1 MVALT
6 RSIAARSVGVDHHG
20 EVFKRLTW
28 FGIGA
33 AAGATGYV
41 WAQQRVRRELDAL
54 GPDHLVV
61 VAANQA
67 GRVTRQAARSVAG
80 AVVEGRSAMRERE
93 DELIS
98 RRDARRGSGR
108 GSDVGADRDVREEG
122 RGWPSADAPRSQPW
136 RDGIAPRGDRRTRPA
151 RW

>member
-1 MVALT
+1 M
-6 RSIAARSVGVDHHG
+6 G
-20 EVFKRLTW
+20 VFKRLTW

-54 GPDHLVV
+54 GPDHIVV

-67 GRVTRQAARSVAG
+67 GRVSKQAARTVAG

-93 DELIS
+93 DELVS
-98 RRDARRGSGR
+98 RRDARRGGGR
-108 GSDVGADRDVREEG
+108 GTGPSVDGDRDRSEG
-122 RGWPSADAPRSQPW
+122 RSWPASGAGRSEPW
-136 RDGIAPRGDRRTRPA
+136 RDEMAPTADRRTRPA